1 MVTILLANG
10 FEVAEAPVTLDL
22 LHRAGVEACLTGL
35 HSGEVTSAN
44 GVRVKMNRVLP
55 EIGEEAFLAD
65 LEMLI
70 LAGGMDNTIELTC
83 SAQAKRVIA
92 GAADKGCKVAAI
104 CAAPV
109 VLAGMGLL
117 NGRKAVCYPGME
129 GSMGTADVQV
139 GSKVVVDG
147 SFITGQG
154 PGAAFDF
161 ALKLVEVLK
170 GQAVMEQVKEEIHYQ

>member
-1 MVTILLANG
+1 
-10 FEVAEAPVTLDL
+10 
-22 LHRAGVEACLTGL
+22 
-35 HSGEVTSAN
+35 
-44 GVRVKMNRVLP
+44 
-55 EIGEEAFLAD
+55 
-65 LEMLI
+65 MLI

>member
-1 MVTILLANG
+1 
-10 FEVAEAPVTLDL
+10 
-22 LHRAGVEACLTGL
+22 
-35 HSGEVTSAN
+35 
-44 GVRVKMNRVLP
+44 
-55 EIGEEAFLAD
+55 
-65 LEMLI
+65 MLI

-92 GAADKGCKVAAI
+92 GAVDKGCKVAAI

-109 VLAGMGLL
+109 ILAGMGLL
-117 NGRKAVCYPGME
+117 DGRKAVCYPGME
-129 GSMGTADVQV
+129 GSMGAADVQV

-147 SFITGQG
+147 NFITGQG

-170 GQAVMEQVKEEIHYQ
+170 GQAVMEQVKEELHYQ

>member
-1 MVTILLANG
+1 MG
-10 FEVAEAPVTLDL
+10 
-22 LHRAGVEACLTGL
+22 
-35 HSGEVTSAN
+35 
-44 GVRVKMNRVLP
+44 
-55 EIGEEAFLAD
+55 
-65 LEMLI
+65 
-70 LAGGMDNTIELTC
+70 
-83 SAQAKRVIA
+83 
-92 GAADKGCKVAAI
+92 GAAFAKAGKKVAAI

-109 VLAGMGLL
+109 ILAGMGLL
-117 NGRKAVCYPGME
+117 DGRKAVCYPGME
-129 GSMGTADVQV
+129 GSMGAADVQV

>member
-1 MVTILLANG
+1 M
-10 FEVAEAPVTLDL
+10 
-22 LHRAGVEACLTGL
+22 
-35 HSGEVTSAN
+35 
-44 GVRVKMNRVLP
+44 
-55 EIGEEAFLAD
+55 AD

-170 GQAVMEQVKEEIHYQ
+170 VRRSWSRSKRRSTISKASVHRSAVCIRRRFHHRIEPHEEKTHG

>member
-10 FEVAEAPVTLDL
+10 FEVAEALVTLDL

-35 HSGEVTSAN
+35 HSGEVISAN
-44 GVRVKMNRVLP
+44 GIHVKMDRVLP
-55 EIGEEAFLAD
+55 E
-65 LEMLI
+65 
-70 LAGGMDNTIELTC
+70 AGGMDNTIELTC

-92 GAADKGCKVAAI
+92 GAVDKGCKVAAI

-109 VLAGMGLL
+109 ILAGMGLL
-117 NGRKAVCYPGME
+117 DGRKAVCYPGME
-129 GSMGTADVQV
+129 GSMGAADVQV

-147 SFITGQG
+147 NFITGQG

-170 GQAVMEQVKEEIHYQ
+170 GAAVMEQVKEEIHYQ

>member
-1 MVTILLANG
+1 M
-10 FEVAEAPVTLDL
+10 D
-22 LHRAGVEACLTGL
+22 
-35 HSGEVTSAN
+35 
-44 GVRVKMNRVLP
+44 RVLP
-55 EIGEEAFLAD
+55 EVGEEAFLSD
-65 LEMLI
+65 LEMLV

-92 GAADKGCKVAAI
+92 GAVDKGCKVAAI

-109 VLAGMGLL
+109 ILAGMGLL
-117 NGRKAVCYPGME
+117 DGRKAVCYPGME
-129 GSMGTADVQV
+129 GSMGAADVQV

-147 SFITGQG
+147 NFTGQG

-170 GQAVMEQVKEEIHYQ
+170 GAAVMEQVKEEIHYQ